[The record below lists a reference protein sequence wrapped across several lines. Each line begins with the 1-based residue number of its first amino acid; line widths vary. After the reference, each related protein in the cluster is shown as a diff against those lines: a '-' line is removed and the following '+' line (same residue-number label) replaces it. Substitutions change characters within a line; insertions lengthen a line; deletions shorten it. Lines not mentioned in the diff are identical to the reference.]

1 MVKGTN
7 IEEELGEV
15 VDFSAVYRS
24 RNPFN
29 TSKNVK
35 IDEYINK
42 AVIIKDYKV
51 VEGERFNMV
60 YILAIDPETGEE
72 ITLRTS
78 SKVIQDELQQLEPIL
93 KQGKVIK
100 ATIRKNKKYL
110 TFA

>member
-1 MVKGTN
+1 
-7 IEEELGEV
+7 
-15 VDFSAVYRS
+15 
-24 RNPFN
+24 
-29 TSKNVK
+29 
-35 IDEYINK
+35 
-42 AVIIKDYKV
+42 
-51 VEGERFNMV
+51 V